1 MQNLNDILKQHI
13 LQAVQELYNVSLENV
28 ELQQTKKEFVGDVT
42 LVVFS
47 LLRHIKG
54 NPVQIGEQIGTYLKE
69 KVGNLVT
76 DFNVIKGFLNLVI
89 ADTYYLNFLKE
100 IKDNPQFGLA
110 TPNSKEAILVEYSSP
125 NTNKPLHLGHIR
137 NNLLGYSVA
146 EILKAAGHKVY
157 KTQIINDRG
166 IHICK
171 SMVAWQRF
179 GNGETPENT
188 GLKGDKL
195 VGNYYVAFDK
205 AYKEEIQKLIAQGK
219 SKEEAE
225 KQAPIFI
232 AAQEMLRQW
241 EAGNPEVM
249 KLWKQMNGWVYDGF
263 AVTYKNL
270 GVDFNSY
277 YYESNTYLLGKDIV
291 EQGLQKGVFFK
302 KEDGSVWCD
311 LTADGLDEKLVLR
324 ADGTSVYITQDMGT
338 AIQRVKDYPD
348 VKGMVYTVGNEQ
360 DYHFKVLFLILKKL
374 GYDWASH
381 LYHLSYGMV
390 DLPSGK
396 MKSREGTVVDADD
409 LIAEM
414 EQTAKVI
421 SQELGKLDGYT
432 EAQKEDLYHTIGL
445 GALKYYIL
453 KVDPKKR
460 ILFDPKESIDFQ
472 GNTGPFIQY
481 TYARI
486 QSILRKY
493 AETNNSKEVTVIQP
507 DTLQEKEKNLLKSI
521 TLFPSIVQD
530 AADNYSPAVIANYV
544 YDLVKDFN
552 SFYQNVSILGEEDT
566 NKRYFRVTMSKKIGE
581 IIAESFKMLGIQV
594 PERM

>member
-54 NPVQIGEQIGTYLKE
+54 NPVQIGEQIGSYLKE

-89 ADTYYLNFLKE
+89 ADTYYLNFLTE
-100 IKDNPQFGLA
+100 IKDNPQFGLT

-205 AYKEEIQKLIAQGK
+205 AYKEEIQELIAQGK

-225 KQAPIFI
+225 KQAPIFV

-241 EAGNPEVM
+241 EAGDPEVM

-493 AETNNSKEVTVIQP
+493 AEMGDNKEAITLPSV
-507 DTLQEKEKNLLKSI
+507 LQEKEKTLLKSI
-521 TLFPSIVQD
+521 TLFPSIVQE
-530 AADNYSPAVIANYV
+530 AADNYSPAVVANYV

-566 NKRYFRVTMSKKIGE
+566 SKRHFRVALSKKIGE
-581 IIAESFKMLGIQV
+581 LIAESFKILGIQV

>member
-13 LQAVQELYNVSLENV
+13 LQAVQELYNISLENV

-89 ADTYYLNFLKE
+89 ADTYYLNFLTE
-100 IKDNPQFGLA
+100 IKDNPQFGLT

-205 AYKEEIQKLIAQGK
+205 AYKEEIQELIAQGK

-225 KQAPIFI
+225 KQAPIFV

-241 EAGNPEVM
+241 EAGDPEVM

-291 EQGLQKGVFFK
+291 EQGLQKGVFLK

-493 AETNNSKEVTVIQP
+493 AEMGDNKEAITLPSV
-507 DTLQEKEKNLLKSI
+507 LQEKEKTLLKSI

>member
-69 KVGNLVT
+69 KASDLVT

-89 ADTYYLNFLKE
+89 ADAYYLNFLTE

-205 AYKEEIQKLIAQGK
+205 AYKEEIQELITQGK

-225 KQAPIFI
+225 KQAPIFVV
-232 AAQEMLRQW
+232 AQEMLRQW
-241 EAGNPEVM
+241 EAGDPEVM

-493 AETNNSKEVTVIQP
+493 AEMRDNKEAITLPSV
-507 DTLQEKEKNLLKSI
+507 LQEKEKTLLKSI

-530 AADNYSPAVIANYV
+530 AADNYSPAVVANYV

-552 SFYQNVSILGEEDT
+552 SFYQNVSILGEEDAS
-566 NKRYFRVTMSKKIGE
+566 KRHFRVALSKKIGE

>member
-89 ADTYYLNFLKE
+89 ADTYYLNFLTE
-100 IKDNPQFGLA
+100 IKDNPQFGLT

-205 AYKEEIQKLIAQGK
+205 AYKEEIQELIAQGK

-225 KQAPIFI
+225 KQAPTFV

-241 EAGNPEVM
+241 EAGDPEVM

-493 AETNNSKEVTVIQP
+493 AEMDDNKEAITLPSV
-507 DTLQEKEKNLLKSI
+507 LQEKEKTLLKSI
-521 TLFPSIVQD
+521 TLFPSIVQE
-530 AADNYSPAVIANYV
+530 AADNYSPAVVANYV

-566 NKRYFRVTMSKKIGE
+566 SKRHFRVALSKKIGE

>member
-1 MQNLNDILKQHI
+1 MQNLNNILKQHI

-89 ADTYYLNFLKE
+89 ADTYYLNFLTE
-100 IKDNPQFGLA
+100 IKDNPQFGLT

-171 SMVAWQRF
+171 SMVAWLRF

-205 AYKEEIQKLIAQGK
+205 AYKEEIQELIAQGK
-219 SKEEAE
+219 TKEEAE
-225 KQAPIFI
+225 KQAPIFV

-249 KLWKQMNGWVYDGF
+249 KLWKQMNGWVYNGF

-493 AETNNSKEVTVIQP
+493 AEMGDNKEAITLPSI
-507 DTLQEKEKNLLKSI
+507 LQEKEKTLLKSI
-521 TLFPSIVQD
+521 TLFPSIVQE
-530 AADNYSPAVIANYV
+530 AANNYSPAVVANYV

-566 NKRYFRVTMSKKIGE
+566 SKRHFRVALSKKIGE
-581 IIAESFKMLGIQV
+581 LIAESFKMLGIQV

>member
-89 ADTYYLNFLKE
+89 ADTYYLNFLTE
-100 IKDNPQFGLA
+100 IKDNPQFGLT

-171 SMVAWQRF
+171 SMVAWLRF

-205 AYKEEIQKLIAQGK
+205 AYKEEIQELIAQGK

-225 KQAPIFI
+225 KQAPTFV

-241 EAGNPEVM
+241 EAGDPEVM

-374 GYDWASH
+374 GYNWASH

-493 AETNNSKEVTVIQP
+493 AEMGDNKEAITLPSV
-507 DTLQEKEKNLLKSI
+507 LQEKEKTLLKSI
-521 TLFPSIVQD
+521 TLFPSIVQE
-530 AADNYSPAVIANYV
+530 AADNYSPAVVANYV

-566 NKRYFRVTMSKKIGE
+566 SKRHFRVALSKKIGE
-581 IIAESFKMLGIQV
+581 LIAESFKMLGIQV